1 MNRQPNNHTK
11 EYLLYAVLLGI
22 TFLFPFLHAG
32 EMAFDN
38 GVFQWNYILQTWV
51 ETLPFVILLLIH
63 ILLLQPILFEKRQTK
78 KYIALTLLTIGVFFV
93 YTHCWHNNREPY
105 FPDSTK
111 IERAPHGHPM
121 QKSFSTPPMKVPQ
134 VHKKQDKLKLSGPIV
149 MDTLMAILLLGC
161 SLAIKLMFKHYESIR
176 KMELL
181 EHTQVCQE
189 LSQLKAQIS
198 PHFFMNSL
206 NNIHGMIEI
215 DSTKAQD
222 MILELSG
229 MMRYVLYESSTS
241 MITLSKELEFL
252 RNYISLMRA
261 RYNSNKV
268 AVKYTFPN
276 EENVSSIL
284 VPPLLFIVFIENAF
298 KHGVDYQNSSFINI
312 ELSIDKQAL
321 TLHCIN
327 SVHKDGDKPVGGIG
341 LDNIRKRLDIIYE
354 NDYSLDFSILDKIFI
369 VTLTI
374 PTKK

>member
-11 EYLLYAVLLGI
+11 EYLLYVVLFGI

-32 EMAFDN
+32 EMALDD
-38 GVFQWNYILQTWV
+38 GVFRWNYILQRWM
-51 ETLPFVILLLIH
+51 ETSPFVILLLIH
-63 ILLLQPILFEKRQTK
+63 ILLLQPILFEKKQTK
-78 KYIALTLLTIGVFFV
+78 KYIVLTLLTIGLFFV
-93 YTHCWHNNREPY
+93 YTNYRHNNREPH
-105 FPDSTK
+105 FPNSAKT
-111 IERAPHGHPM
+111 ERAPHGHPM
-121 QKSFSTPPMKVPQ
+121 QDTFSPPPLNVPQ
-134 VHKKQDKLKLSGPIV
+134 VHKKQDRFKLSGPIV
-149 MDTLMAILLLGC
+149 MDTFMAILLLGC

-181 EHTQVCQE
+181 EHSRIRQE

-215 DSTKAQD
+215 DSSKAQD

-252 RNYISLMRA
+252 RNYISLMRV

-268 AVKYTFPN
+268 AVKYTFPKD
-276 EENVSSIL
+276 ENVSSIL

-298 KHGVDYQNSSFINI
+298 KHGVDYQHSSFINI
-312 ELSIDKQAL
+312 ELSIDKHAL

-327 SVHKDGDKPVGGIG
+327 SVHKDGNKPVGGIG